1 MNFASSPA
9 EANLL
14 GKRLE
19 NESVEDEEL
28 RKTFERADLNN
39 FQLNEEKVKNEKQN
53 QFVQVA
59 TIRRKTQQSN
69 VSKEETLP
77 PKQSSDQIMNN

>member
-1 MNFASSPA
+1 MACSSDGYCSIMNFASSPA

-39 FQLNEEKVKNEKQN
+39 F
-53 QFVQVA
+53 
-59 TIRRKTQQSN
+59 
-69 VSKEETLP
+69 
-77 PKQSSDQIMNN
+77 